1 MKKLS
6 SFVLCLPL
14 SQRKWINLKRQ
25 QLEGLVRF
33 CTHAPTINALI
44 SDDFVTSE
52 EMEQRQTKV
61 QREVAEARHG
71 VNFILVS
78 GYLIPSFLRPHTS
91 FQYYRMRY
99 RTCKCNWELLEVSQ

>member
-6 SFVLCLPL
+6 SFVLCLHL
-14 SQRKWINLKRQ
+14 CQKKWINLKRQ
-25 QLEGLVRF
+25 QLEGLVGF
-33 CTHAPTINALI
+33 ITPAPVIIALCNVI
-44 SDDFVTSE
+44 TSE

-78 GYLIPSFLRPHTS
+78 RYLILSFPHTHTEFLHS
-91 FQYYRMRY
+91 
-99 RTCKCNWELLEVSQ
+99 NIAE